1 MARRPTISEDMREQ
15 LSKLNRNDIK
25 AIARLPT
32 LETDDPEFGQLFM
45 RNPGAALAA
54 KGLEL
59 DPKEIVSIQEKI
71 DKLSDIRAGG
81 IDKVETEVG
90 IKVKVKF

>member
-1 MARRPTISEDMREQ
+1 MARRPTISKDMREQ
-15 LSKLNRNDIK
+15 LSKLNRNDMK

-59 DPKEIVSIQEKI
+59 DPKEVFSIQEKI
-71 DKLSDIRAGG
+71 SKLSDVRAGG